1 MTAYSRGLP
10 TAIPALRAPRLSGKP
25 RETIQG
31 PNAVIGG
38 YWESSGRGGHEA
50 AEAPEESESPQEAT
64 RDHQSAGNR
73 PATQATGC
81 WRVTA
86 GTISTRAPRRTNV
99 EINDRGFYG
108 VGANI
113 RDDGISSGGGGGD
126 DDDGIELDTAFK
138 SRHPTSPRY
147 WDRVQQQ
154 SRAPQS
160 DNTNDGGGKLLG
172 GALSGP
178 LA

>member
-1 MTAYSRGLP
+1 MRHECKRLRLADKAGECTPAGDFGGSMVPEPGL
-10 TAIPALRAPRLSGKP
+10 LRR
-25 RETIQG
+25 
-31 PNAVIGG
+31 PNYHGCPHG
-38 YWESSGRGGHEA
+38 S
-50 AEAPEESESPQEAT
+50 
-64 RDHQSAGNR
+64 QSLQR
-73 PATQATGC
+73 
-81 WRVTA
+81 
-86 GTISTRAPRRTNV
+86 
-99 EINDRGFYG
+99 
-108 VGANI
+108 GANI